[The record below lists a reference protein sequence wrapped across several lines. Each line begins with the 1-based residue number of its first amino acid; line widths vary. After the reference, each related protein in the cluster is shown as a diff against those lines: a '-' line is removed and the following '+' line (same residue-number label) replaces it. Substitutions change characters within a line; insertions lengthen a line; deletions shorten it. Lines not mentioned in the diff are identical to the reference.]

1 MSCKAAIYTANQAT
15 QPLFAGNTIALG
27 SIIRRFGCG
36 VNLNGNGITVKE
48 KGYYDVKASV
58 TVAPTAVGTV
68 TVTLFRN
75 GVAVPGA
82 AASATV
88 SAANASVAL
97 PIAALI
103 RESCC
108 GDDSTLTLVL
118 SGTNSNVTNV
128 AFVVE
133 RV

>member
-1 MSCKAAIYTANQAT
+1 MRKYVYGV
-15 QPLFAGNTIALG
+15 PAGGGARPPAK
-27 SIIRRFGCG
+27 RRFGCG

-103 RESCC
+103 RESCY

-128 AFVVE
+128 ALVVE